1 MFKKFG
7 TAKKKPVVIHWFKWS
22 SYDISALKELEVWVE
37 SFIHKTG
44 DLVKFHDIFEFE
56 MGRTNI
62 RIKTLEG
69 TSYDLPDGYIIVRG
83 VEGEFYPC
91 EPNIFEKTYDIK
103 GVI

>member
-1 MFKKFG
+1 MTIQIKLDGSKSTLKGEWISLGDFDFKTKYY
-7 TAKKKPVVIHWFKWS
+7 PVFVPPH
-22 SYDISALKELEVWVE
+22 
-37 SFIHKTG
+37 
-44 DLVKFHDIFEFE
+44 
-56 MGRTNI
+56 
-62 RIKTLEG
+62 LEG